1 MMLFNAQSNVKVNL
15 TKGTGLD
22 NSNMSKLER
31 DFQKNLIK
39 EIKERIPDAIVKKND
54 PRYIQGIPDISVDV
68 GPYSFHLECK
78 KNANAPYQPNQ
89 EYYLQAY
96 NDNDGWART
105 IYPEN
110 KGEILDEMEQSLRA
124 RRKTRIS

>member
-1 MMLFNAQSNVKVNL
+1 MAC
-15 TKGTGLD
+15 
-22 NSNMSKLER
+22 
-31 DFQKNLIK
+31 K
-39 EIKERIPDAIVKKND
+39 EAVE
-54 PRYIQGIPDISVDV
+54 
-68 GPYSFHLECK
+68 H
-78 KNANAPYQPNQ
+78 ANAPYQPNQ

>member
-1 MMLFNAQSNVKVNL
+1 
-15 TKGTGLD
+15 
-22 NSNMSKLER
+22 MSKLER

-39 EIKERIPDAIVKKND
+39 EIKERIPNAIVKKND
-54 PRYIQGIPDISVDV
+54 PKYIQGIPDISIDV
-68 GPYSFHLECK
+68 RPYSFHLECK
-78 KNANAPYQPNQ
+78 KSANAPYQPNQ

-96 NDNDGWART
+96 NDNGGWART

-110 KGEILDEMEQSLRA
+110 KGAILDEMEQSLRA